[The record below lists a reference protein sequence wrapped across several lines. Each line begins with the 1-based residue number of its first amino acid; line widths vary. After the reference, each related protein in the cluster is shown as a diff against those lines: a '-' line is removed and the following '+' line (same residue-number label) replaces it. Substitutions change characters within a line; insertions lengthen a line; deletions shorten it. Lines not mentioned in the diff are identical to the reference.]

1 MAGKHLQKKCPTP
14 LIQRNANRSNNEI
27 TLTSI
32 KLANIGK
39 MKLPMMVLMGVNS
52 LLESNLAIPKSFNL
66 EIPLVGIS
74 T

>member
-1 MAGKHLQKKCPTP
+1 MQ
-14 LIQRNANRSNNEI
+14 RSNNEI

-32 KLANIGK
+32 KSANIGK